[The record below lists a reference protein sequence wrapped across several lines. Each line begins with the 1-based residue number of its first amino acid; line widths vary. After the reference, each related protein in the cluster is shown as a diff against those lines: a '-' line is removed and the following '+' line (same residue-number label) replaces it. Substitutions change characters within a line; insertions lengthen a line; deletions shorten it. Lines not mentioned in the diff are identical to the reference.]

1 MKTLIGKSV
10 QEAVSLLQK
19 GGIIVFPT
27 ETTYGLGC
35 DPRNAEAVE
44 RIFAI
49 KGRDW
54 KKPLLLVA
62 GSWVQ
67 VEEVV
72 RLSPEARAFARQY
85 WPGPLTL
92 VLPKRE
98 DAALAPGV
106 VMNEEVSIRYSSSE
120 VVRRLTEAFGFPII
134 ATSANLSGQPDNR
147 SAQAVQETGL
157 AVDYIFDGGD
167 LPFSKPSTLARVQ
180 VDGTIKV
187 IREGAITFPESHT

>member
-1 MKTLIGKSV
+1 MKTLIGNSV

-19 GGIIVFPT
+19 GGVIVFPT

-35 DPRNAEAVE
+35 DPRNIEAVE

-62 GSWVQ
+62 GSWAQ
-67 VEEVV
+67 VEGVAH
-72 RLSPEARAFARQY
+72 LSPKARAFAREY

-98 DAALAPGV
+98 DVALAPGV

-120 VVRRLTEAFGFPII
+120 VVQRLTGAFGFPII

-147 SAQAVQETGL
+147 SAQAVQEAGL
-157 AVDYIFDGGD
+157 AVDYIFDGGN

-180 VDGTIKV
+180 ADGTIEV
-187 IREGAITFPESHT
+187 IREGAITLLQ